1 MKGVGVD
8 PTGKSVGE
16 PNPIVPQIFGCVDMD
31 LIRLPRKTSKARK
44 KVPVP

>member
-1 MKGVGVD
+1 MKRVGISDV
-8 PTGKSVGE
+8 GKSVGE